1 MSQHTSDQPRVALI
15 QFPGSNCEWET
26 KRAAEAAGI
35 TCDVFRWNRDPATLV
50 EYDGYIIGGGFS
62 YQDRVRSGAIATKE
76 PIVATMCEQVADY
89 GKPVLGICNGAQV
102 LVEAGL
108 IPGLNPGRVEMALAP
123 NYPDP
128 RGRIGAFSCR
138 WVYLKHKCA
147 PGRCTLSA
155 QMPPDYI
162 WPVPIAHG
170 EGRFT
175 TRDEQVIEQLRANDQ
190 IVFQYCDEAGQI
202 ADTPEINPNGARDN
216 IAGLCNPQGN
226 VLAMMP
232 HPERASFVRQ
242 LPAELS
248 GQWGEKKQVAWGDN
262 AAMQQPGPGRLIFD
276 SLRKALLVPAIG

>member
-1 MSQHTSDQPRVALI
+1 MVSTDAPRVALI
-15 QFPGSNCEWET
+15 QFPGYNCEWET

-35 TCDVFRWNRDPATLV
+35 ICDIFRWNRDPSLLA

-62 YQDRVRSGAIATKE
+62 YQDRVRSGVIATKE
-76 PIVATMCEQVADY
+76 PIVATMFEQVTEE

-108 IPGLNPGRVEMALAP
+108 IPGLNPGQVEMALAP

-128 RGRIGAFSCR
+128 AGRLRDFCCR
-138 WVYLKHKCA
+138 WVYLRHSC
-147 PGRCTLSA
+147 PQGRCELTSH
-155 QMPPDYI
+155 MESDYV

-175 TRDEQVIEQLRANDQ
+175 TRTAGLIDRLRETDQ
-190 IVFQYCDEAGQI
+190 IVFQYCDAQGNVEN
-202 ADTPEINPNGARDN
+202 TPEINPNGAMAN
-216 IAGLCNPQGN
+216 IAGLCNPEGN

-242 LPAELS
+242 LPVELGAS
-248 GQWGEKKQVAWGDN
+248 WGEKKREAWGSREAM
-262 AAMQQPGPGRLIFD
+262 AAPGPGRLVFD
-276 SLRKALLVPAIG
+276 SLREALLPATVAG